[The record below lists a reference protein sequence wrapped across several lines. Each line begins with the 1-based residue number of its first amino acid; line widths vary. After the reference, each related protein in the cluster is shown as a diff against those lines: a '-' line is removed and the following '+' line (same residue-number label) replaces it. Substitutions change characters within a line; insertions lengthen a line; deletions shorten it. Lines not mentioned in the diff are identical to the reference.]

1 MLIGNFFQ
9 QTHLRVNNVTVTVTG
24 NKRSPTFMPGGFD
37 FLISFP
43 VSGITNRAVS
53 TVMYV

>member
-1 MLIGNFFQ
+1 M
-9 QTHLRVNNVTVTVTG
+9 VTVTV

-53 TVMYV
+53 TVMYSSGVEKSDTNTM